1 MTMRSRHGNRK
12 RVELRADPRNVEQ
25 RIWDEFALC
34 LILPRRF
41 PEWTDDA
48 DISAT
53 LRHVARTERLPWAL
67 N

>member
-1 MTMRSRHGNRK
+1 MMKRSRFVSRA
-12 RVELRADPRNVEQ
+12 VELVADPRSYEQ
-25 RIWDEFALC
+25 RVWDEYSLA

-53 LRHVARTERLPWAL
+53 LRHVARTERLPWTIEI
-67 N
+67 